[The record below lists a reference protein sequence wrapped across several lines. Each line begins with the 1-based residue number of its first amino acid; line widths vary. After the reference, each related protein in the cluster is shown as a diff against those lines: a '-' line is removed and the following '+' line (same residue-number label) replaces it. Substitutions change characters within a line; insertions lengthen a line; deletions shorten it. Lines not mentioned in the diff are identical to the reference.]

1 MLNKF
6 HFADIKRCF
15 VSLNHSVY
23 CLILK
28 QLLKRVKTSN
38 NMTTS
43 QESSRKISLEMK
55 SEVHYKKAAK
65 SYRKSQQYIKMINL
79 YPTLQNTLIECKDEN
94 LIE

>member
-1 MLNKF
+1 
-6 HFADIKRCF
+6 
-15 VSLNHSVY
+15 
-23 CLILK
+23 
-28 QLLKRVKTSN
+28 
-38 NMTTS
+38 MTTS
-43 QESSRKISLEMK
+43 QESSRKISLAMK